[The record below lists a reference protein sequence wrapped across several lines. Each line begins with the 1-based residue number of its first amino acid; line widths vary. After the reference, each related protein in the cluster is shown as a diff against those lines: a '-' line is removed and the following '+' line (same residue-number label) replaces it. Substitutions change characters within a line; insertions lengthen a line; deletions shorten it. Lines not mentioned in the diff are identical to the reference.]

1 MYEDCPMDL
10 PEFEERTSHGKEKK
24 ISLVSEAAPL
34 LSTVFS
40 HRATPTGS
48 LLCRQQ
54 RPRASQ
60 KIGRGELG
68 TQHQRQYQTH
78 RHTHQKLT
86 KHIFL
91 IVRGEFPIAPDRGK
105 ICLDQKY
112 KIKNQGGNTGL
123 GPQEVEESSDRYRY
137 SIGRVTYRAT
147 CCIGRGKIKWS
158 VKCILGFSGT
168 RRGWFKTKRVFAS
181 FQISKERLF
190 FFQKSG
196 VLPYY

>member
-1 MYEDCPMDL
+1 MKTAPWTFLNSRKEHHMGKKRKFPLFRRQPHCCPL
-10 PEFEERTSHGKEKK
+10 
-24 ISLVSEAAPL
+24 
-34 LSTVFS
+34 FS
-40 HRATPTGS
+40 HTELH
-48 LLCRQQ
+48 LLVLFSVDRQ

-68 TQHQRQYQTH
+68 THQKQYQTH

-181 FQISKERLF
+181 FQISKERF